1 MGSLTFTGKLP
12 YRLPTHCKMLIREV
26 LMPLT
31 KTVLRFVRLC
41 ILLHQNLCKIVQF
54 IKGEENENELRGTL
68 QIYFFRL
75 CFVLFYCKINTNTS
89 LL

>member
-26 LMPLT
+26 LMLLT
-31 KTVLRFVRLC
+31 TTVLRFVRLC
-41 ILLHQNLCKIVQF
+41 ILHQCLCKMIAQF
-54 IKGEENENELRGTL
+54 IKGEENESELRGTL
-68 QIYFFRL
+68 QVYFFRL
-75 CFVLFYCKINTNTS
+75 CFVLFYCNINTNTS